1 MTAFFAILL
10 YGAVAVLV
18 VGLAVKIRRYATV
31 PAPLKIPLTPAP
43 TTAAGVVARMA
54 SETLLFAS
62 LFRSNKLIWLF
73 GWMFHVALLLVLL
86 AHLRYFT
93 EPVWFWV
100 IWLQPFGKYAA
111 YPLIIGLAG
120 LWLRRLTAERTRYI
134 SAPSDHFMLL
144 LLIAIAASGMTMRF
158 LAPIDIV
165 ALKGF
170 ALGLTRADWL
180 PLPDDSVLMIH
191 LALVAGLLIIF
202 PFSKLLHAPGVFFSP
217 SRTQID
223 DARDRRYQ
231 P

>member
-1 MTAFFAILL
+1 
-10 YGAVAVLV
+10 
-18 VGLAVKIRRYATV
+18 
-31 PAPLKIPLTPAP
+31 
-43 TTAAGVVARMA
+43 
-54 SETLLFAS
+54 
-62 LFRSNKLIWLF
+62 
-73 GWMFHVALLLVLL
+73 MFHVALLLVLL

-170 ALGLTRADWL
+170 ALGLTRAEWL

-223 DARDRRYQ
+223 DARDRRYR